1 MGFLRP
7 ETRVKYR
14 LEKGIAIPYHQQKTY
29 RCQENFEVS
38 MSCIIKYTSKSIYI
52 KYLSKSKNDI
62 PPSKHLYSQSN
73 SVFLFV
79 CFSLQWWNLLFHLLT
94 CSRSLNLH
102 DDLVKSTYLLSSS
115 QGQWNWPNDPS
126 GWRNLHVRSFSSLF
140 TTLIN
145 ANHQNSSKQQV
156 I

>member
-1 MGFLRP
+1 MVFLRP
-7 ETRVKYR
+7 ETKVKYR
-14 LEKGIAIPYHQQKTY
+14 LEKDIAIPYHQQKTY
-29 RCQENFEVS
+29 RCQENFEVL

-73 SVFLFV
+73 SVFFLFV
-79 CFSLQWWNLLFHLLT
+79 FLFSDEICFSICWR
-94 CSRSLNLH
+94 SRSLNLH

>member
-1 MGFLRP
+1 MVFLRP
-7 ETRVKYR
+7 ETKVKYR
-14 LEKGIAIPYHQQKTY
+14 LEKGIATPYHQQKTY
-29 RCQENFEVS
+29 RCQENFEVL
-38 MSCIIKYTSKSIYI
+38 MSCIIKYTSKSIYV

-73 SVFLFV
+73 SVFFCLF
-79 CFSLQWWNLLFHLLT
+79 FSSVMKSVFPFADVAEVWIFMMTLF
-94 CSRSLNLH
+94 
-102 DDLVKSTYLLSSS
+102 KGTYLLSSP